1 MSGAAYLDPDRE
13 IDERID
19 DLLQRMS
26 LQEKLNQLSC
36 IWSSSLVENDTFNEE
51 AVAERL
57 LDGIGQITRIGAN
70 TGLQPQGSAAFA
82 NQIQRVLV
90 EKSHLG
96 IPAIIHEE
104 ALAGL
109 CARGASQF
117 PQAIG
122 LAATFDPEAIRAMA
136 DVIRREMRA
145 VGARQALAPVL
156 DIARDPRWGRLEET
170 YGEDPYLAG
179 RMGVAYVRGLQGT
192 DLRDGVLATGKHF
205 LGYGTADGGLNHAPV
220 QLGPRELREV
230 YAEPFAAAIREAN
243 LKSVMNSYSSI
254 DGVACAGS
262 HEILQTLLRDE
273 LGFRGMVVAD
283 YYSID
288 LLIRHHRV
296 AADKAEAAALAISAG
311 MDVELPAQDCF
322 GEPLAA
328 QVVAG
333 EIAESVVDRAVR
345 RVLRAKFELGLF
357 ESPYVEEATAAS
369 VFDAPEHRALAARL
383 AAESMVLLSNDGLL
397 PLAAGMKV
405 ALLGPTAD
413 DKRLMLGDYNY
424 PAHAEIVYKRES
436 LPAAIAPASGS
447 AFAPGPYYVP
457 MVTVREALAVRTSVD
472 HVAACGITD
481 EIPVD
486 LAAAVAAALAAD
498 VAVVCVGGKSGL
510 LPDCTSGE
518 FRDAANLELT
528 GSQQDLLDAV
538 VATGTPV
545 VVVVIGG
552 RAFALERLL
561 EGANAV
567 LLAWLPGEEGGS
579 AIAET
584 LFGENNPAGRLP
596 ISLPRSAGQ
605 LPVHYNYR
613 AGGGRSTPL
622 GDYIDESTKP
632 LFVFGHGLSYSTFEY
647 DDLQCPATVDTHGA
661 LTVSLSIANTSAVAG
676 EEVVQLY
683 IHDKVADVA
692 RPLRQLVGFERL
704 TVRAGERCRVEFYL
718 DISQLAYYNRD
729 LEYVVDP
736 GEIELL
742 IGASSGDIR
751 LRTTL
756 MVHGEKRLLKH
767 QQRVATQAQV
777 VEI

>member
-1 MSGAAYLDPDRE
+1 MADAAYLDPDRE
-13 IDERID
+13 IDERVD
-19 DLLQRMS
+19 DLLQRMT
-26 LQEKLNQLSC
+26 LQEKLNQLSG
-36 IWSSSLVENDTFNEE
+36 IWSSSLVENDTFDEQ

-70 TGLQPQGSAAFA
+70 TGLEPRGSAAFA
-82 NQIQRVLV
+82 NQIQGVLV
-90 EKSHLG
+90 KKSRLG

-109 CARGASQF
+109 CARGATQY

-122 LAATFDPEAIRAMA
+122 LAATFNPDAVRAMA
-136 DVIRREMRA
+136 DAIRREMRA

-205 LGYGTADGGLNHAPV
+205 LGYGLAEGGMNHAPV
-220 QLGPRELREV
+220 QLGPRETREV
-230 YAEPFAAAIREAN
+230 FAEPFAAAIREAN

-283 YYSID
+283 YYSVD

-296 AADKAEAAALAISAG
+296 AQDKAEAAALAITAG

-328 QVVAG
+328 QVAAG
-333 EIAESVVDRAVR
+333 EVTQLVVDRAVR

-357 ESPYVEEATAAS
+357 ESPYVEEDAAAS

-383 AAESMVLLSNDGLL
+383 AGESMVLLCNDGVL
-397 PLAAGMKV
+397 PLAANTKV
-405 ALLGPTAD
+405 ALLGPTAH

-457 MVTVREALAVRTSVD
+457 MVTPYEALSARVSVD
-472 HVAACGITD
+472 HVVGCGIAD

-486 LAAAVAAALAAD
+486 IAAAVAAAQAAD

-518 FRDAANLELT
+518 FRDAACLELT
-528 GSQQDLLDAV
+528 GSQQNLLDAV
-538 VATGTPV
+538 AATGTPV

-552 RAFALERLL
+552 RAFALNRVVES
-561 EGANAV
+561 ANAV

-579 AIAET
+579 AIAQS
-584 LFGENNPAGRLP
+584 LFGEINPAGRLP

-605 LPVHYNYR
+605 LPVHYNHR

-632 LFVFGHGLSYSTFEY
+632 LFAFGHGLSYSTFEY
-647 DDLQCPATVDTHGA
+647 GDLQCPDTVDTHGA
-661 LTVSLSIANTSAVAG
+661 MTVSLSITNTSTVDG
-676 EEVVQLY
+676 EEVIQLY
-683 IHDKVADVA
+683 AHDKVADVA

-704 TVRAGERCRVEFYL
+704 LLPAGERCCVEFYL
-718 DISQLAYYNRD
+718 DISQLAYYNAD
-729 LEYVVDP
+729 MEYVVDP
-736 GEIELL
+736 GQIELL
-742 IGASSGDIR
+742 IGASSSDIR

-777 VEI
+777 VEA